1 MQLTSKYNKGFRF
14 ILCVADIHSK
24 YAWAAPLKDKKGV
37 TFTSLSK
44 SFEWIWAKTKQI
56 WVDKVSE
63 FYNRLLKSWLQ
74 DSDIEMYSTY
84 NKRRSVVAERSIGT
98 IKNKIY
104 KYMTSVS
111 QNVYIDKLN
120 DIINEY
126 NDAYHRTILNEAG
139 WCKVKHVYW
148 FWCRQ

>member
-1 MQLTSKYNKGFRF
+1 M
-14 ILCVADIHSK
+14 
-24 YAWAAPLKDKKGV
+24 
-37 TFTSLSK
+37 
-44 SFEWIWAKTKQI
+44 
-56 WVDKVSE
+56 DKVSE
-63 FYNRLLKSWLQ
+63 FYNKLLKSWLQ

-84 NKRRSVVAERSIGT
+84 NKRRSVVEERSIGT
-98 IKNKIY
+98 IKIKIY

-139 WCKVKHVYW
+139 
-148 FWCRQ
+148 

>member
-1 MQLTSKYNKGFRF
+1 M
-14 ILCVADIHSK
+14 
-24 YAWAAPLKDKKGV
+24 
-37 TFTSLSK
+37 
-44 SFEWIWAKTKQI
+44 
-56 WVDKVSE
+56 DKVSE

-139 WCKVKHVYW
+139 
-148 FWCRQ
+148 

>member
-1 MQLTSKYNKGFRF
+1 M
-14 ILCVADIHSK
+14 
-24 YAWAAPLKDKKGV
+24 
-37 TFTSLSK
+37 
-44 SFEWIWAKTKQI
+44 
-56 WVDKVSE
+56 DKVTE

-139 WCKVKHVYW
+139 
-148 FWCRQ
+148 